1 MQRAEI
7 TLPDRRRVEIT
18 FETQDQLNAAI
29 ASLTA
34 SPRPRGSVD
43 LGPPASPVAGQSF
56 GRNMIQG
63 VGASLSALGRGARQV
78 GTEALEA
85 MTPFDTLVRRGSGQP
100 LRSDVLRQREADIR
114 DLERPLMAT
123 GGGATGRIASDIGV
137 GIAGARYMPGSQT
150 EWGAARLGG
159 LFGATKPLDANEN
172 RAESTL
178 RDASLAVAGREVGNA
193 LSARFQRPAPP
204 AAPTTPSASASASS
218 TGGQAGS
225 NTTVQA
231 NPTLRVTQSSGPG
244 QMGPAPEAG
253 LTQAQRD
260 ALGRGTG
267 VGMRATPG
275 VATGNKVLQQF
286 EAKLESQPVTSAPFF
301 DIKDTNQRVV
311 TRQFLR
317 AIGEGGDE
325 ASQGVMANA
334 RERIGQQFDEILARN
349 EIPYTPQL
357 ETRLAEIQRQ
367 AGNEM
372 PSGPM
377 QVINKQL
384 DEVLSRAARDGE
396 TIRGDA
402 YQRMREGLNRLVK
415 RDDSTG
421 YWAGQIRD
429 ALDEA
434 LEASA
439 RPGDAARLKTARA
452 QWRILETAMNRQ
464 GAINTDSGLVSP
476 VALSAAFEQ
485 SDKIGRRL
493 GGTQNAFYDSLA
505 FVRAFPRI
513 VGDSGT
519 ATRSPASVTDAV
531 LAFPFSLASRAYA
544 SAPSVNLATNV
555 QGAASVMGP
564 AARRFGAQV
573 GPYLPPTL
581 TGVTPMALDLP
592 GLLGPYPKKQ

>member
-1 MQRAEI
+1 MAFN
-7 TLPDRRRVEIT
+7 PDEYLAQQQSAT
-18 FETQDQLNAAI
+18 FDPDAYLGK
-29 ASLTA
+29 
-34 SPRPRGSVD
+34 PRRPRGSVD

-78 GTEALEA
+78 GTEAFEA

-114 DLERPLMAT
+114 ELEEPLMAT

-159 LFGATKPLDANEN
+159 LFGLTKPLDPNEN

-193 LSARFQRPAPP
+193 LNARFQRPAPP

-244 QMGPAPEAG
+244 QMGPAPELG
-253 LTQAQRD
+253 ITDAQRE
-260 ALGRGTG
+260 ALARGAPL
-267 VGMRATPG
+267 GMRATPG

-286 EAKLESQPVTSAPFF
+286 EAKLESQPTTSAPFF
-301 DIKDTNQRVV
+301 NIKDRNQRIV
-311 TRQFLR
+311 TQQFLR
-317 AIGEGGDE
+317 AIGERGNE
-325 ASQGVMANA
+325 ASQGVMSNA
-334 RERIGQQFDEILARN
+334 RERIGQQFDDILARN
-349 EIPYTPQL
+349 DIRYTPQL

-377 QVINKQL
+377 QVINRQL

-396 TIRGDA
+396 VIRGDA
-402 YQRMREGLNRLVK
+402 YQRLRESLNRIVK
-415 RDDSTG
+415 QENATG
-421 YWAGQIRD
+421 YWAGKIRD
-429 ALDEA
+429 ALDDA

-439 RPGDAARLKTARA
+439 RPGDAAKLETTRA
-452 QWRILETAMNRQ
+452 QWRVLETAMNRV
-464 GAINTDSGLVSP
+464 GAVNTDSGLVSP
-476 VALSAAFEQ
+476 DALSAAFEQ

-493 GGTQNAFYDSLA
+493 GGTQSPFYDALS
-505 FVRAFPRI
+505 FKRAFPRL
-513 VGDSGT
+513 VSDSGT
-519 ATRSPASVTDAV
+519 ATRSPVSVTDA
-531 LAFPFSLASRAYA
+531 LLMLPFSVGSRAYA
-544 SAPSVNLATNV
+544 SAPSVNLATSA
-555 QGAASVMGP
+555 QGAARVIGP

>member
-1 MQRAEI
+1 MPQAEI
-7 TLPDRRRVEIT
+7 TLPDGRRAEIT

-43 LGPPASPVAGQSF
+43 LGPSASPVAGQSF

-114 DLERPLMAT
+114 ELEEPLMAT

-159 LFGATKPLDANEN
+159 LFGLTKPLDPNEN

-193 LSARFQRPAPP
+193 LNARFQRPAPP

-244 QMGPAPEAG
+244 QMGPAPELG
-253 LTQAQRD
+253 LTDAQRE
-260 ALGRGTG
+260 ALARGAPL
-267 VGMRATPG
+267 GMRATPG

-286 EAKLESQPVTSAPFF
+286 EAKLESQPTTSAPFF
-301 DIKDTNQRVV
+301 NIKDRNQRIV
-311 TRQFLR
+311 TQQFLR
-317 AIGEGGDE
+317 AIGERGNE
-325 ASQGVMANA
+325 ASQGVMSNA
-334 RERIGQQFDEILARN
+334 RERIGQQFDDILARN
-349 EIPYTPQL
+349 DIRYTPQL

-396 TIRGDA
+396 VIRGDA
-402 YQRMREGLNRLVK
+402 YQRLRESLNRIVK
-415 RDDSTG
+415 QENATG
-421 YWAGQIRD
+421 YWAGQIRN
-429 ALDEA
+429 ALDDA

-439 RPGDAARLKTARA
+439 RPGDAAKLETTRA
-452 QWRILETAMNRQ
+452 QWRVLETAMNRV
-464 GAINTDSGLVSP
+464 GAVNTDSGLVSP
-476 VALSAAFEQ
+476 DALSAAFEQ

-493 GGTQNAFYDSLA
+493 GGTQSPFYDALS
-505 FVRAFPRI
+505 FKRAFPRL
-513 VGDSGT
+513 VSDSGT
-519 ATRSPASVTDAV
+519 ATRSPVSVTDA
-531 LAFPFSLASRAYA
+531 LLMLPFSVGSRAYA
-544 SAPSVNLATNV
+544 SAPSVNLATSA
-555 QGAASVMGP
+555 QGAARVIGP